1 MIWLDEPSRH
11 AAASG
16 SVDGPVSITRAAG
29 AYLAKLRTRNDVELL
44 RSPYDARKFM
54 IGRSAIFL
62 MLTSPTPIEGKPAA
76 AIALPS
82 GPMRGLS
89 FDVFGGC
96 RPRAGRAGGKDSSQQ
111 VFSIH

>member
-1 MIWLDEPSRH
+1 MSDLALMIIWSHEHSRH

-16 SVDGPVSITRAAG
+16 SVEGAVSITRAAG
-29 AYLAKLRTRNDVELL
+29 AYLKKMRTRDDVELL
-44 RSPYDARKFM
+44 RSPYDAWKFM

-82 GPMRGLS
+82 GSVRGLS

-96 RPRAGRAGGKDSSQQ
+96 RRRAGRAGG
-111 VFSIH
+111 